1 MIWHLCQTNKAWYKV
16 VCDTMAWNAFKIVNF
31 DIMPSHQTLSIQGLF
46 KHCLKAH
53 LQFEVKCLEFFL

>member
-31 DIMPSHQTLSIQGLF
+31 DIMTSHQTISIQGLF
-46 KHCLKAH
+46 KHYLKVH
-53 LQFEVKCLEFFL
+53 LQFEIKCLKFFL